1 MVKHIVLWKLRDDAD
16 KQKNMDRMISEL
28 TSLVGKIEGLVSIEM
43 GYNFNTAN
51 DYDVVLYAAFKNA
64 AALKYYQTHPEH
76 VKCKDF
82 IEGITV
88 ARIAADYCFDEGV
101 LEARP
106 YNEVPDAPAEE
117 LPSMPKTAA
126 RAASR
131 KIAADE
137 AAAEAE
143 ASSFAAAPTPAPA
156 PAPKAEPREDNRPS
170 FFKKKVEIDVTP
182 LDQRSDTWTCPSC
195 GKVMPNYVGTCGCGE
210 PKPFG
215 FDDVPPALQPEPTV
229 GQVKNA
235 VSAHNTPAPAPKA
248 AEPAKA
254 PAAKADTKDSGLPSF
269 FKKKVEIDATPLN
282 QRSDTWTCPSCGKIM
297 PNYVGTCG
305 CGEPKP
311 FSFDDVP
318 PALQPEPTVGQ
329 VRNAV
334 SAHNTESRPTRRRV
348 VQEEPAPQNTAD
360 TGFSSS
366 NDDANGGF
374 DFDNAPPPAPM
385 RFDDAPPP
393 APMRFDDAPPPAPMR
408 FEEEEDDS
416 FNFNF
421 DDAPPPAPMRF
432 DDAPP
437 AAPMRF
443 EDNAPAAAAPKAP
456 EKKHLFGKKAK
467 EEEAMRRAEE
477 AVNNRRDIPNSGS
490 TWTCPNC
497 GKVMPK
503 YVGTCGCGE
512 PQPFGD

>member
-1 MVKHIVLWKLRDDAD
+1 M
-16 KQKNMDRMISEL
+16 Q
-28 TSLVGKIEGLVSIEM
+28 
-43 GYNFNTAN
+43 
-51 DYDVVLYAAFKNA
+51 
-64 AALKYYQTHPEH
+64 
-76 VKCKDF
+76 
-82 IEGITV
+82 
-88 ARIAADYCFDEGV
+88 
-101 LEARP
+101 
-106 YNEVPDAPAEE
+106 
-117 LPSMPKTAA
+117 
-126 RAASR
+126 
-131 KIAADE
+131 
-137 AAAEAE
+137 
-143 ASSFAAAPTPAPA
+143 
-156 PAPKAEPREDNRPS
+156 
-170 FFKKKVEIDVTP
+170 IDVTP

-210 PKPFG
+210 PKPFS

-269 FKKKVEIDATPLN
+269 FKKKVEIDVTPLN